1 MFFFKVILLKI
12 ENLQTTDSKI
22 AINVLKGSKTKTS
35 EDKASGQYVSTIPLC
50 DHIGRAPV
58 SYTRVA
64 ARLSV

>member
-35 EDKASGQYVSTIPLC
+35 EDKASGQYVIHNIKQKYHLASQ
-50 DHIGRAPV
+50 
-58 SYTRVA
+58 VA
-64 ARLSV
+64 KLS